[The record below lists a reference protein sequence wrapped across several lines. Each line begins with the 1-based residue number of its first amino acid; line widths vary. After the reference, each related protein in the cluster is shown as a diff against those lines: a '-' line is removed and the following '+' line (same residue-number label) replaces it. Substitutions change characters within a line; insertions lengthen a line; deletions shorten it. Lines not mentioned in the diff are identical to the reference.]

1 MTNRNQP
8 VTRTIEEARFWTQ
21 PRHFDM
27 TTEAGAREAL
37 AKVASSGTLAEKT
50 AVREAAARDWPNIG
64 KGPALR
70 EMFPNS
76 NMK

>member
-8 VTRTIEEARFWTQ
+8 VIRTIEEGVAWTQ
-21 PRHFDM
+21 RRHFDM
-27 TTEAGAREAL
+27 TTEEGARESL
-37 AKVASSGTLAEKT
+37 ARVASSGTLAEKT

-64 KGPALR
+64 KGPDPR
-70 EMFPNS
+70 DMFPNS

>member
-1 MTNRNQP
+1 MTAP
-8 VTRTIEEARFWTQ
+8 KEPHVHTIDEARVWLQ

-37 AKVASSGTLAEKT
+37 ARVASSGTLAERKI
-50 AVREAAARDWPNIG
+50 VREVAARDFPNIG